1 MMLCLGV
8 LVLWCCGFVMSV
20 DVERNI
26 LPPAGCPM
34 LLLGSTS
41 LATFLYEHIR
51 EALKKCKIYDFVL
64 NKGAGGFWELYFFVL
79 W

>member
-20 DVERNI
+20 DVGRNI

-34 LLLGSTS
+34 LLLGSKS
-41 LATFLYEHIR
+41 PATLLYEHMR
-51 EALKKCKIYDFVL
+51 EALKK
-64 NKGAGGFWELYFFVL
+64 
-79 W
+79 